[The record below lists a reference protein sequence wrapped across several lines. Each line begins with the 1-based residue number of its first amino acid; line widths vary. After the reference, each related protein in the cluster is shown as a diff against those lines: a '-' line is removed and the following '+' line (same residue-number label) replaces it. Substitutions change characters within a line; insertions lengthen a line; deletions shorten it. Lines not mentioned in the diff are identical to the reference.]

1 MRSRLEGVQ
10 MGMEKLTTGRDAEL
24 ADTLRRVIVD
34 GIRAEVELGGARQME
49 SRARV
54 TEDYRGRLRRCS
66 STSLK
71 RLGHVTRNSSPNNSC
86 GSTTGPASRRGW
98 TRIPSAPMGA
108 WLDERETLDV

>member
-1 MRSRLEGVQ
+1 

-54 TEDYRGRLRRCS
+54 TEDYRGSALFVDLAKEAGARHPEQLAQQLMRLYDGAGISRWMDHDP
-66 STSLK
+66 K
-71 RLGHVTRNSSPNNSC
+71 RTHGSP
-86 GSTTGPASRRGW
+86 AR
-98 TRIPSAPMGA
+98 
-108 WLDERETLDV
+108 